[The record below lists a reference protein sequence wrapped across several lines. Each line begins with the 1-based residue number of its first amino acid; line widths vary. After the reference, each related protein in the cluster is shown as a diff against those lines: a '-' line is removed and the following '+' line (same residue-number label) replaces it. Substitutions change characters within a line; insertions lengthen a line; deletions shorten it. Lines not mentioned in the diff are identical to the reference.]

1 MFTILFSK
9 YYLEIKWSLF
19 FLMMSLSWV
28 WAEKLCG
35 LHDIYI
41 QEHAMYTNLMGIP
54 AVLIYFLAMWEKR
67 KNLDNVMS
75 FKQAFMYGLSITLI
89 VVALSPFMTYISF
102 TLITPHFFEYAIQFS
117 VKQGY
122 MNSKDA
128 FAYFS
133 LDSYIL
139 QSVFGGF
146 IMGLITTAITA
157 FIMKS
162 SPVSIKKNVN
172 QDA

>member
-1 MFTILFSK
+1 MFALLFSK

-19 FLMMSLSWV
+19 FLLMSLSWV
-28 WAEKLCG
+28 LAEKLCG

-41 QEHAMYTNLMGIP
+41 QEHAKYTNFMGIP
-54 AVLIYFLAMWEKR
+54 SVLTYFLAMWEKR

-89 VVALSPFMTYISF
+89 VVALSPFMTYLSF
-102 TLITPHFFEYAIQFS
+102 TVITPHFFEHAIQFS

-128 FAYFS
+128 SAYFS

-162 SPVSIKKNVN
+162 TVTIQKNVS

>member
-19 FLMMSLSWV
+19 FFIMSLSWV
-28 WAEKLCG
+28 WAEKLSG
-35 LHDIYI
+35 LHDILI
-41 QEHAMYTNLMGIP
+41 QEHATLTNLIALP
-54 AVLIYFLAMWEKR
+54 AVLLYILAMWDKR
-67 KNLDNVMS
+67 KNLDNLMS
-75 FKQAFMYGLSITLI
+75 FKQACMFGLSITLI

-102 TLITPHFFEYAIQFS
+102 TLITPHFFEHAIQFS
-117 VKQGY
+117 VKQNY
-122 MNSKDA
+122 MNSTDA
-128 FAYFS
+128 TLYFS
-133 LDSYIL
+133 LDSYII

-146 IMGLITTAITA
+146 IMGLIITVISA

>member
-1 MFTILFSK
+1 MFAILFSK

-19 FLMMSLSWV
+19 FFVMSLTWV

-35 LHDIYI
+35 LHDILI
-41 QEHAMYTNLMGIP
+41 QEHAIYTNLIAIP

-67 KNLDNVMS
+67 KSLDNLMS

-102 TLITPHFFEYAIQFS
+102 TLITPHFFEHAIQFS
-117 VKQGY
+117 VKQNY

-128 FAYFS
+128 SLYFS

-146 IMGLITTAITA
+146 IIGLFTTAITA

-162 SPVSIKKNVN
+162 SPDSNKNNVT

>member
-1 MFTILFSK
+1 
-9 YYLEIKWSLF
+9 
-19 FLMMSLSWV
+19 MSLSWV

-41 QEHAMYTNLMGIP
+41 QEHAKYTYFMGIP
-54 AVLIYFLAMWEKR
+54 SVLIYFLAMWEKR

-102 TLITPHFFEYAIQFS
+102 TLITPQFFEHAIQFS

-128 FAYFS
+128 SAYFS

-162 SPVSIKKNVN
+162 TISIQKNVS

>member
-1 MFTILFSK
+1 
-9 YYLEIKWSLF
+9 
-19 FLMMSLSWV
+19 
-28 WAEKLCG
+28 
-35 LHDIYI
+35 
-41 QEHAMYTNLMGIP
+41 
-54 AVLIYFLAMWEKR
+54 
-67 KNLDNVMS
+67 MS

-89 VVALSPFMTYISF
+89 VVALSPFMTFISF